1 MKENQFFT
9 NFRDLRQNLNLN
21 TISAAAVTATFGC
34 TGPALIIISGST
46 NGGITYEQ
54 MISWLF
60 AIYFFSGLLGI
71 YLALK
76 YRQPLASAYTIAGA
90 VLVAG
95 SLTHFSLN
103 EAIGAYLYKSCLTN
117 RHV

>member
-1 MKENQFFT
+1 MRENQFFT

-21 TISAAAVTATFGC
+21 TVSAAAVTATFGC
-34 TGPALIIISGST
+34 TGPALIIISGAT
-46 NGGITYEQ
+46 NGGLTYEQ

-76 YRQPLASAYTIAGA
+76 YRQPLARG
-90 VLVAG
+90 
-95 SLTHFSLN
+95 
-103 EAIGAYLYKSCLTN
+103 LYSCRGGISGRVFN
-117 RHV
+117 SFFIR